1 MKKITIWLVS
11 LFIGMVILAS
21 IIFSAEENGIKSYL
35 NKIPKEEDIEQQ
47 FSIESLTLE
56 INPIKRLNFVTSYA
70 ISYSQQED
78 THTDTNIENYIFNS
92 SMELVK
98 LDNNPQSKY
107 IRYFFDNI
115 SNATYTIKDERLELY
130 IFDQIDDQ
138 KNIICGIKYFDEF
151 TIIFVSRLDQDLTTV
166 SSSQETKILQLAK
179 DFFELFH
186 WWRADKIFD

>member
-1 MKKITIWLVS
+1 MKKVTTWLVF

-21 IIFSAEENGIKSYL
+21 IIFSVEENDIKSYL

-47 FSIESLTLE
+47 FSIENLTLE

-70 ISYSQQED
+70 ISCYQQED
-78 THTDTNIENYIFNS
+78 TCTDTNIKNYIFNS

-115 SNATYTIKDERLELY
+115 SNATYTIKDEQIELY

-138 KNIICGIKYFDEF
+138 NNIICGIKYFDEF
-151 TIIFVSRLDQDLTTV
+151 TIIFVSRLNQDLATIN
-166 SSSQETKILQLAK
+166 SSQETKILQLAK

-186 WWRADKIFD
+186 

>member
-1 MKKITIWLVS
+1 MKKITTWLVF

-21 IIFSAEENGIKSYL
+21 IIFSVEENDIKSYL

-47 FSIESLTLE
+47 FSIENLTLE

-70 ISYSQQED
+70 ISCYQQE
-78 THTDTNIENYIFNS
+78 DTNIENYIFNS

-107 IRYFFDNI
+107 IRYFFDSI

-138 KNIICGIKYFDEF
+138 SNIICGIKYFDEF

-186 WWRADKIFD
+186 

>member
-1 MKKITIWLVS
+1 
-11 LFIGMVILAS
+11 
-21 IIFSAEENGIKSYL
+21 
-35 NKIPKEEDIEQQ
+35 
-47 FSIESLTLE
+47 
-56 INPIKRLNFVTSYA
+56 
-70 ISYSQQED
+70 
-78 THTDTNIENYIFNS
+78 
-92 SMELVK
+92 MELVK